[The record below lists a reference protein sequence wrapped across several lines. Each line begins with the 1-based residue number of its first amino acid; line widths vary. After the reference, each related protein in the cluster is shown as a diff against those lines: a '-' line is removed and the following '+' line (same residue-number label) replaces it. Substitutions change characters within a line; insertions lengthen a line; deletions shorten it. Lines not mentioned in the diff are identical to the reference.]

1 MSVITAQGETD
12 FNFYNGYAVPEARAE
27 ASAQSVQLDKIV
39 EITFYDLYSPRTHN
53 IGLLSM
59 HIRRIMK
66 EKEGYASLSHLSDK
80 LDIDKERLEDFL
92 AESDKYKKSF
102 IVKDNG
108 DPVYRLDRSFGF
120 MIDAWKTFCHLNALK
135 Y

>member
-1 MSVITAQGETD
+1 MSVITAQRETD
-12 FNFYNGYAVPEARAE
+12 FNFYIYNGYAVPEARAE
-27 ASAQSVQLDKIV
+27 ASAQLKKIIETAV
-39 EITFYDLYSPRTHN
+39 YELSSPRTYN
-53 IGLLSM
+53 IELLSM